1 MPSLE
6 VHCYID
12 GCFIGRAYPRLHKAL
27 DAPFLILGR
36 YHRVLFHDYGTAVY
50 IARREYPGDPN
61 AERAAILHI
70 EFDRMCSADL
80 EYKILLQ
87 EVVQETAK
95 QRKRIKKQIA
105 RLKKTIKKLE
115 TPQKK
120 RMKSRQK
127 KLKAEWDRIV
137 NSWKIKKRR
146 KKRRVS

>member
-1 MPSLE
+1 MPSLA

-12 GCFIGRAYPRLHKAL
+12 GSFFGRAYPRLHKAL

-70 EFDRMCSADL
+70 EFDRMCSEDI
-80 EYKILLQ
+80 EYKRFMRYLAKDS
-87 EVVQETAK
+87 AK
-95 QRKRIKKQIA
+95 QRKRIRKQVA

-115 TPQKK
+115 STQKK
-120 RMKSRQK
+120 RVKSRQT
-127 KLKAEWDRIV
+127 KLKGELKRIID
-137 NSWKIKKRR
+137 SWKIKKRR